1 MPRLRTPDEPA
12 RSQAQRAL
20 GARAEA
26 EQDRAAAAS
35 LLKELAGCIP
45 DADLR
50 RAFIAQ
56 PQVVEVLREET

>member
-1 MPRLRTPDEPA
+1 LLA
-12 RSQAQRAL
+12 LRSQAQRAL
-20 GARAEA
+20 GASSEA

-50 RAFIAQ
+50 RAFLTQ
-56 PQVVEVLREET
+56 PQAVELTREET